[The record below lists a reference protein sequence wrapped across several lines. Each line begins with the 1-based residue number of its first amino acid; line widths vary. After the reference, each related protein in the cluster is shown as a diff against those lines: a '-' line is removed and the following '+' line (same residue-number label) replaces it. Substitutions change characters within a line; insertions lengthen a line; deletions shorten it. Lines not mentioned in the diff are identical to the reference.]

1 MVVAFVKYFHKTC
14 LNLKYGFVHILSSQ
28 HTNNTRVCVVS
39 QLFLKKKKPIRIN
52 DHMMVIT
59 IWFVT
64 LSQSLASTDRKKKTL
79 TLMVITI
86 KLHCVLKLTIYE
98 SKIKLKTNCTCL
110 ISPPS

>member
-1 MVVAFVKYFHKTC
+1 MWLCSYTLISTHQQYKSMC
-14 LNLKYGFVHILSSQ
+14 S
-28 HTNNTRVCVVS
+28 VS
-39 QLFLKKKKPIRIN
+39 VILKKKKPIRIN

-79 TLMVITI
+79 TLMVLTI